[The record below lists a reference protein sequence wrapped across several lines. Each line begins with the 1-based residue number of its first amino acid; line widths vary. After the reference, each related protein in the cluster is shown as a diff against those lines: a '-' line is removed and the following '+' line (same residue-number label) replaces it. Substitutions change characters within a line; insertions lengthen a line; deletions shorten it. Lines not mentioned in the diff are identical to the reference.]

1 MKQILTMDVEKN
13 IENAL
18 DFAIKLK
25 NKGIKGEFYITG
37 GITEKYTK
45 EIKIIAKNHVIGG
58 HGYNHERFEKLT
70 IKEQEEIIKKTI
82 DIFNKNNIKI
92 QGWRFPY
99 LSFNKDSLKLIR
111 RYNLYDSSIN
121 RRRILGR
128 LYFKKGFHLLPKGL
142 IERPWDYVDLHDKN
156 ILNKSG
162 RLILHDY
169 NYDKKKKKRKNEYV
183 KKKI

>member
-1 MKQILTMDVEKN
+1 MDVEKN

-18 DFAIKLK
+18 AFALELK
-25 NKGIKGEFYITG
+25 NKSIKGEFYITG
-37 GITEKYTK
+37 SIAEKYPK
-45 EIKIIAKNHVIGG
+45 EVNLIAEEHTIGG
-58 HGYNHERFEKLT
+58 HGYEHERFEKLT
-70 IKEQEEIIKKTI
+70 IREQEETIKKTI
-82 DIFNKNNIKI
+82 SVFKKNNIKI

-111 RYNLYDSSIN
+111 KYNLYDSSIN
-121 RRRILGR
+121 RRRILGK

-142 IERPWDYVDLHDKN
+142 IERPWDYVDLENKN

-169 NYDKKKKKRKNEYV
+169 NY
-183 KKKI
+183 KIKW